1 MTEFQGRFDS
11 KTIAP
16 KKALGQHFLHD
27 QTVLERI
34 AALARPEPGS
44 GLIEIGPGTGNLT
57 AHLIAR
63 AEDAKIVVVERD
75 RRMPDVLRARFG
87 DDALVIE
94 EGDAVKVDY
103 TALIAEHGLGEAPVI
118 VGNLPY
124 NAGVPIL
131 FSTLEARPKRI
142 IVMLQ
147 REVALRLAAKEGSKA
162 YGQVSVKVQLLAD
175 VRIAFKVG
183 RGAFSPPPKVM
194 SAVLVLTPL
203 AKLRYEVPSKTRL
216 WRLLEAGFG
225 QRRKT
230 LARALSNTL
239 KLPKELVQ
247 AELVALGFPET
258 ARAEQL
264 DLASWAALATR
275 LDEALVPLLAAGAQ
289 TNAPAK
295 PLPDPD
301 TFETEGPTS

>member
-1 MTEFQGRFDS
+1 MSQPRSSFDPQH
-11 KTIAP
+11 IAP

-27 QTVLERI
+27 QSVLARI
-34 AALARPEPGS
+34 AALSRLEPDS

-57 AHLIAR
+57 AHLIAQ
-63 AEDAKIVVVERD
+63 AKGAPFVAVERD
-75 RRMPDVLRARFG
+75 RRMPEVLRERFG
-87 DDALVIE
+87 DAAPFVQE
-94 EGDAVKVDY
+94 ADAVQVDY
-103 TALIAEHGLGEAPVI
+103 AALIAEHGLGPAPVI

-131 FSTLEARPKRI
+131 FSTLAARPKRI

-147 REVALRLAAKEGSKA
+147 REVALRLAAAPGSKT
-162 YGQVSVKVQLLAD
+162 YGQVSVKLQLLAD

-194 SAVLVLTPL
+194 SAVIVLTPL
-203 AKLRYEVPSKTRL
+203 AELRHPVPSRKRL

-239 KLPKELVQ
+239 KLPKEIVHD
-247 AELVALGFPET
+247 ALIALNFPAT

-264 DLASWAALATR
+264 DLASWAALATQ
-275 LDEALVPLLAAGAQ
+275 LDDHLRA
-289 TNAPAK
+289 TI
-295 PLPDPD
+295 PDPAVD
-301 TFETEGPTS
+301 ADL

>member
-1 MTEFQGRFDS
+1 MSEFNGRFDAT
-11 KTIAP
+11 TIAP

-27 QTVLERI
+27 QTVLARI

-44 GLIEIGPGTGNLT
+44 GLVEIGPGTGNLT
-57 AHLIAR
+57 EHLIAR
-63 AEDAKIVVVERD
+63 AEGAKIAVVERD

-87 DDALVIE
+87 ADALVIE
-94 EGDAVKVDY
+94 EGDAVTVDY
-103 TALIAEHGLGEAPVI
+103 AALIAEHGLGEAPVI

-131 FSTLEARPKRI
+131 FSTLAARPKRI

-203 AKLRYEVPSKTRL
+203 AKLRHEVPSKKRL

-247 AELVALGFPET
+247 AELVALGFPPT

-264 DLASWAALATR
+264 DLASWATLATR
-275 LDEALVPLLAAGAQ
+275 LDQALVPLLVGADKA
-289 TNAPAK
+289 TKAVNPRK
-295 PLPDPD
+295 SDD
-301 TFETEGPTS
+301 TIEPVGPTS